1 MCDDVPAFADA
12 SVTLVIGIVKKFFMM
27 IGFSGGPSLPCLMV
41 KASCSWSAYCM
52 ACPIHM
58 NQLPSSVTYQ
68 TSVIGVPC
76 SVMLAGVLWTV
87 APSLVLFLLVYAAV
101 GTVLTTTVFGKR
113 LMQLQ
118 FLQLQKEGD
127 LRFDL
132 VRTRENSGES
142 LLKLNSPVEGVPCP
156 GFHSSPSI
164 N

>member
-1 MCDDVPAFADA
+1 MF
-12 SVTLVIGIVKKFFMM
+12 
-27 IGFSGGPSLPCLMV
+27 
-41 KASCSWSAYCM
+41 KATCSWPAYCG
-52 ACPIHM
+52 ARPVHM
-58 NQLPSSVTYQ
+58 KQLSSSVTHQ
-68 TSVIGVPC
+68 KSVTGVPC

-132 VRTRENSGES
+132 VRTRENSGEHRCPF
-142 LLKLNSPVEGVPCP
+142 KCCEGCP
-156 GFHSSPSI
+156 RGHSCTHTASSGYGTCARHL
-164 N
+164 